1 MVTGR
6 KKTKKQRDKS
16 ARASLHEIIPGV
28 HGNKN
33 MEKELK
39 RLGIDPADLLKI
51 KSSGMGT
58 HYNWKG
64 KKL

>member
-1 MVTGR
+1 MATGR
-6 KKTKKQRDKS
+6 KKPKKQRDKS
-16 ARASLHEIIPGV
+16 ARASLNEITPGV
-28 HGNKN
+28 LANKN

-64 KKL
+64 KKI